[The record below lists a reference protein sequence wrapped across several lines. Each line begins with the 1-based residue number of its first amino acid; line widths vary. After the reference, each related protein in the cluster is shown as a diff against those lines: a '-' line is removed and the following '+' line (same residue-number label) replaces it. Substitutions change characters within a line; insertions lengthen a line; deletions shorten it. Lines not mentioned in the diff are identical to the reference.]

1 MRRPSAPLST
11 ETLVEETR
19 FVLRTLV
26 RADLFGKRAR
36 LTEAERVL
44 DGSLSLGFSDY
55 TGFLAKYGYVRV
67 DTLANV
73 VEVTEGGEALA
84 RGAEEAELA
93 ARLGRHFARELGT
106 QQIRRPSLHGE
117 ALPAARPR
125 SLAVDAPP
133 QGAPQAEEIIDR
145 RYRRGRA
152 IAEGPLGEVF
162 EAEQLALMRPVVMKA
177 IRHVFRFATYLRR
190 DEIVRRVREATFQQA
205 RLDHPHVL
213 PVVDLLEER
222 ELLHVVVAPAPH
234 GDLRAR
240 IRAAGEAPL
249 SAPFVARCLLQIASA
264 LEHAH
269 ADGVLHLGLKP
280 ENVLFDARGNVRVSD
295 FGLARVAERDDEG
308 SAAAS
313 QPVML
318 SSGSIAYFAPERLRP
333 DGVRVL
339 GPPVDVYALG
349 ILAYECLTGRL
360 PGRRSPLPSEVR
372 PELPPAFDAL
382 FDRMTRDEIGDRIP
396 TMSAVVAELHA
407 VFGPA
412 ITGGAGHVLTTA
424 HEARPEG
431 AAPTSVE
438 LTTGEV
444 DVSEV
449 EDVEPASRA

>member
-1 MRRPSAPLST
+1 
-11 ETLVEETR
+11 
-19 FVLRTLV
+19 
-26 RADLFGKRAR
+26 
-36 LTEAERVL
+36 
-44 DGSLSLGFSDY
+44 
-55 TGFLAKYGYVRV
+55 
-67 DTLANV
+67 
-73 VEVTEGGEALA
+73 
-84 RGAEEAELA
+84 
-93 ARLGRHFARELGT
+93 
-106 QQIRRPSLHGE
+106 
-117 ALPAARPR
+117 
-125 SLAVDAPP
+125 
-133 QGAPQAEEIIDR
+133 
-145 RYRRGRA
+145 
-152 IAEGPLGEVF
+152 
-162 EAEQLALMRPVVMKA
+162 
-177 IRHVFRFATYLRR
+177 
-190 DEIVRRVREATFQQA
+190 
-205 RLDHPHVL
+205 
-213 PVVDLLEER
+213 
-222 ELLHVVVAPAPH
+222 
-234 GDLRAR
+234 
-240 IRAAGEAPL
+240 
-249 SAPFVARCLLQIASA
+249 
-264 LEHAH
+264 
-269 ADGVLHLGLKP
+269 
-280 ENVLFDARGNVRVSD
+280 
-295 FGLARVAERDDEG
+295 
-308 SAAAS
+308 
-313 QPVML
+313 ML